1 MAEQA
6 HDLRVELLGPVLV
19 RRDGDELRLGA
30 PRQRALFAVLAS
42 RADKVVSREDLIN
55 AIWGHEAPTSA
66 DGSIY
71 TYVSGLRRALE
82 PGRGNRAV
90 SALLLSEGPGYRL
103 RVDADAVDLHEFD
116 ALRRRAEQALE
127 DGDQAA
133 AVEAADRA
141 LALWHG
147 EPLSG
152 LPGPWAASLRD
163 RLLTNRLDLL
173 ETRAAAGLAGGR
185 HAELVA
191 ELTALVRENPLHE
204 GLRGL
209 LMIALYRVG
218 RQADAVEQFRAA
230 SRVLADELATQPGAR
245 LAEIHQQILTNDPV
259 LTAPAVAS
267 PPRVRRRPAWWASR
281 PRPRARAFVARD
293 HELSVLREAVRT
305 VAGGKGGVLLVEG
318 EPGIGKSELLTTG
331 MAACEDAAV
340 QLVWGAGDELASRFP
355 LRLML
360 DCLGIDA
367 DSPDPAR
374 ARVAEMMRLAQSSRD
389 PLGGGDPTLA
399 VVNELVAIVREMC
412 ADGPL
417 ALVADDI
424 QWADEASLLVFSRLA
439 LETATVPL
447 LLIGALRPVPRTPV
461 LDGVRDVVSKQG
473 GSVLQL
479 APLAGGE
486 VAELLRG
493 IVGGA
498 PGAGLLGLA
507 DRAAGNPLYVGELA
521 EALLRDRHVEVS
533 AGQAEVAA
541 GGVSVPTSLSSALTH
556 RLGFLTAAT
565 TEVLRRAALLGTEF
579 AIADLAVLMGR
590 PAGELLPALEEAT
603 TAKVLLANGD
613 RYGFRHA
620 LIRQALYDATSPTVR
635 TVLHRQAAERLDRAG
650 ASMETVARQLVAAPV
665 AVDSWVIDWMLRH
678 GERIAHRAPDIGLD
692 LLRRVVASCDAD
704 DPRHVELTAVLAR
717 VLYWRGELPEDE
729 VRSVLALT
737 RDPDLAGEMQWI
749 RAVVHYRRGQEAR
762 SVAALREAV
771 SAPEVS
777 AVWQARCQALLAVR
791 EGMGLLE
798 FDLAKVTAAAAI
810 DRGEKAGDGFAVAF
824 ALQALWLFQSI
835 ARDHAAALR
844 HVDEAL
850 AVVAEDAGLAH
861 LHLSLLDNRVFS
873 LQNLDRLDE
882 ADQAL
887 AAVRSLVH
895 RYQLPGGLPMSTA
908 VNHYWAG
915 RWGDALVE
923 LSIITRSGPE
933 LAFLGLRESSPMLLL
948 SHGVAALIAALR
960 DDGDDV
966 AAHLAAADELP
977 MLTTADR
984 ENCDF
989 LLMAEAQAADRD
1001 GRVDQALIALEPVL
1015 DPRYAPMMLRHQWL
1029 PDVVRLALQA
1039 GSPDVVARA
1048 LEICSGEASREVVPA
1063 RAAAAL
1069 LRCRGLAEGDPAQV
1083 MKAVSHYR
1091 AVGRPV
1097 ELAQALEDLAVVL
1110 AQAGRRP
1117 EGEAALSEAVRRYE
1131 AVGAAWPARRA
1142 TARFAGREPG
1152 KAERRNVG

>member
-1 MAEQA
+1 VAEQA
-6 HDLRVELLGPVLV
+6 LRVELLGPVLV
-19 RRDGDELRLGA
+19 RRGQQELRLGA

-42 RADKVVSREDLIN
+42 RAGRAVSREDLIN
-55 AIWGHEAPTSA
+55 AIWGHEPPASA
-66 DGSIY
+66 EGSVY
-71 TYVSGLRRALE
+71 TYVSGLRRVIE
-82 PGRGNRAV
+82 PGRGNRAA
-90 SALLLSEGPGYRL
+90 SAVLLSEGPGYLL
-103 RVDADAVDLHEFD
+103 RADAVDLHEFD
-116 ALRRRAEQALE
+116 ALRRRAEQALA

-133 AVEAADRA
+133 AVEAADQA
-141 LALWHG
+141 LALWRG

-152 LPGPWAASLRD
+152 LPGPFAASLRD
-163 RLLTNRLDLL
+163 RLLANRLDLL
-173 ETRAAAGLAGGR
+173 EIRAAAGLAGGQ

-191 ELTALVRENPLHE
+191 ELTAVVRENPLHE

-209 LMIALYRVG
+209 LMTALYRVG
-218 RQADAVEQFRAA
+218 RQADAVEQFREA
-230 SRVLADELATQPGAR
+230 SRVLAEELGTHPGPR
-245 LAEIHQQILTNDPV
+245 LAEIHQQILTNDPA
-259 LTAPAVAS
+259 LAAPTQSA
-267 PPRVRRRPAWWASR
+267 PPRARRGPAWWASR
-281 PRPRARAFVARD
+281 PRPRARSFVARA
-293 HELSVLREAVRT
+293 HELSLLRQAVHD
-305 VAGGKGGVLLVEG
+305 VADGRGGVLLVEG

-331 MAACEDAAV
+331 LADVGDV

-374 ARVAEMMRLAQSSRD
+374 ARVAEMMRQAQSSRD

-399 VVNELVAIVREMC
+399 VVNELVAIVRQMC
-412 ADGPL
+412 AEGPL

-424 QWADEASLLVFSRLA
+424 QWADEASLLVFSRLV
-439 LETATVPL
+439 LETARLPL
-447 LLIGALRPVPRTPV
+447 LLVGAMRPVPRTAV
-461 LDGVRDVVSKQG
+461 LDGVRDVVARHG
-473 GSVLQL
+473 GPVVQL
-479 APLAGGE
+479 APLAGRE
-486 VAELLRG
+486 VAEMLRG
-493 IVGGA
+493 IVGA
-498 PGAGLLGLA
+498 TPGAGLLGLA

-533 AGQAEVAA
+533 AGRAEVSS
-541 GGVSVPTSLSSALTH
+541 GGVSVPTSLASALTH
-556 RLGFLTAAT
+556 RLGFLSTGA
-565 TEVLRRAALLGTEF
+565 TEVLRRAALLGTDF
-579 AIADLAVLMGR
+579 VVTDLSVILGR
-590 PAGELLPALEEAT
+590 PAEELRPALEEAT
-603 TAKVLLANGD
+603 AAKVLLANGD
-613 RYGFRHA
+613 RFGFRHA
-620 LIRQALYDATSPTVR
+620 LIRQALYEATSPTVR

-650 ASMETVARQLVAAPV
+650 ASMEVVARQLAAAPV
-665 AVDSWVIDWMLRH
+665 GVDSWVVDWMLRH

-692 LLRRVVASCDAD
+692 LLRRVVAGCEHD

-717 VLYWRGELPEDE
+717 VLYWRGDLPEDE

-749 RAVVHYRRGQEAR
+749 RAVVHYRRGQEER

-771 SAPEVS
+771 HAPEVS
-777 AVWQARCQALLAVR
+777 ATWQARCQALLAVR
-791 EGMGLLE
+791 EGMGLNE
-798 FDLAKVTAAAAI
+798 MDLAKVTAAAAI
-810 DRGEKAGDGFAVAF
+810 DRGERAGDGFAVAF

-887 AAVRSLVH
+887 AAVGGLVH

-915 RWGDALVE
+915 RWSDALVE
-923 LSIITRSGPE
+923 LSVITQTGPE
-933 LAFLGLRESSPMLLL
+933 LAFLGLRESSPLLLL

-960 DDGDDV
+960 DDGDEV

-989 LLMAEAQAADRD
+989 LLMAEAQAAERD
-1001 GRVDQALIALEPVL
+1001 GRVDAALIALEPVL

-1029 PDVVRLALQA
+1029 PDVVRLARQA
-1039 GSPDVVARA
+1039 GDAAVVARA
-1048 LEICSGEASREVVPA
+1048 LEIAEGEASREVVPA
-1063 RAAAAL
+1063 RAAAAR
-1069 LRCRGLAEGDPAQV
+1069 LRCQGLAEGDPDQLT
-1083 MKAVSHYR
+1083 KAVAHYR
-1091 AVGRPV
+1091 TVGRPV
-1097 ELAQALEDLAVVL
+1097 ELAQSLEDLAVLL
-1110 AQAGRRP
+1110 ATSGRRP
-1117 EGEAALSEAVRRYE
+1117 EGEAALAEAIRRYE
-1131 AVGAAWPARRA
+1131 SVGATWPIRRA
-1142 TARFAGREPG
+1142 KARFAG
-1152 KAERRNVG
+1152 KNVVAEDHRNVG

>member
-6 HDLRVELLGPVLV
+6 LRAEVLGPVLA
-19 RRDGDELRLGA
+19 RRGDDELRLGA

-42 RADKVVSREDLIN
+42 RAGKVVSREDLIN
-55 AIWGHEAPTSA
+55 AIWGHEAPASA
-66 DGSIY
+66 EGSIY
-71 TYVSGLRRALE
+71 TYVSGLRRAIE
-82 PGRGNRAV
+82 PARGHRAASSV
-90 SALLLSEGPGYRL
+90 LLSEGPGYLL
-103 RVDADAVDLHEFD
+103 RVDGVDLLEFD
-116 ALRRRAEQALE
+116 GLRHRAGQAWE
-127 DGDQAA
+127 NDDQAT
-133 AVEAADRA
+133 AVEVADQA

-152 LPGPWAASLRD
+152 LPGPFAAGLRD

-173 ETRAAAGLAGGR
+173 EIRAAAGLAGGQ

-191 ELTALVRENPLHE
+191 ELTAHVRENPLHE

-209 LMIALYRVG
+209 LMTALYRVG
-218 RQADAVEQFRAA
+218 RQADAVEQFREA
-230 SRVLADELATQPGAR
+230 SRVLADELGTPPGSR
-245 LAEIHQQILTNDPV
+245 LAEIQQQILTNDPA
-259 LTAPAVAS
+259 LAAPAVPA
-267 PPRVRRRPAWWASR
+267 PAPVRRPAWWASR
-281 PRPRARAFVARD
+281 PRPRARTFVART
-293 HELSVLREAVRT
+293 HELSVLREAVRS
-305 VAGGKGGVLLVEG
+305 VADGRGGVLLVEG

-331 MAACEDAAV
+331 MAECEGSV
-340 QLVWGAGDELASRFP
+340 HLVWGAGDELASRFP

-367 DSPDPAR
+367 EAVDPAR
-374 ARVAEMMRLAQSSRD
+374 ARVAEMMRKAQSSRD

-399 VVNELVAIVREMC
+399 VVNELVAIVQEMC
-412 ADGPL
+412 AEGPL

-424 QWADEASLLVFSRLA
+424 QWADEASLLVFGRLV
-439 LETATVPL
+439 LETARLPL
-447 LLIGALRPVPRTPV
+447 LLVGAMRPVPRTPV
-461 LDGVRDVVSKQG
+461 LDGVRDVVARQG

-479 APLAGGE
+479 APLAGRE
-486 VAELLRG
+486 VAEMLQG
-493 IVGGA
+493 IVGGT
-498 PGAGLLGLA
+498 PGVGLLGLA

-521 EALLRDRHVEVS
+521 EALLRDQHV
-533 AGQAEVAA
+533 EVAA
-541 GGVSVPTSLSSALTH
+541 GHAEVSSGDDVSVPTSLSSALTH
-556 RLGFLTAAT
+556 RLGFLSAGT
-565 TEVLRRAALLGTEF
+565 TEVLRRGALLGNDF
-579 AIADLAVLMGR
+579 VVADLSVILGR
-590 PAGELLPALEEAT
+590 PARELLPALEEAT
-603 TAKVLLANGD
+603 TAKVLLANGY
-613 RYGFRHA
+613 RFGFRHA

-635 TVLHRQAAERLDRAG
+635 TVLHRQAAERLDRGG
-650 ASMETVARQLVAAPV
+650 ASMEVVARQLVAAPV
-665 AVDSWVIDWMLRH
+665 AVDSWVVDWMLQH

-692 LLRRVVASCDAD
+692 LLRRVIASCEHD

-762 SVAALREAV
+762 AVAALREAV
-771 SAPEVS
+771 DAPEVS
-777 AVWQARCQALLAVR
+777 PVWQARCQSLLAVR
-791 EGMGLLE
+791 EGMGLNE
-798 FDLAKVTAAAAI
+798 MALAEVTAAAAI
-810 DRGEKAGDGFAVAF
+810 DRGERAGDGFAVAF

-835 ARDHAAALR
+835 ARDHATALR

-887 AAVRSLVH
+887 AAVRGLVH

-923 LSIITRSGPE
+923 LSVLTQTGPE
-933 LAFLGLRESSPMLLL
+933 LAFLGLRESSPLLLL

-960 DDGDDV
+960 DDGDEV

-977 MLTTADR
+977 MLTAADR

-989 LLMAEAQAADRD
+989 LLMAEAQAAERD
-1001 GRVDQALIALEPVL
+1001 GRVDAALIALEPVL

-1039 GSPDVVARA
+1039 GDSAVVARA
-1048 LEICSGEASREVVPA
+1048 LEICAGEASREVEPA

-1069 LRCRGLAEGDPAQV
+1069 LRCRGLAEGDPDQLT
-1083 MKAVSHYR
+1083 KAVAHYR
-1091 AVGRPV
+1091 RAGRPV
-1097 ELAQALEDLAVVL
+1097 ELAQSLEDLAVL
-1110 AQAGRRP
+1110 LDQSGRRP
-1117 EGEAALSEAVRRYE
+1117 EGEAALAEAVRGYE
-1131 AVGAAWPARRA
+1131 AVGAIWPVRRA
-1142 TARFAGREPG
+1142 NARFAGKNVVAE
-1152 KAERRNVG
+1152 ERREVG